1 MTTIA
6 ATSSSSSPSSSSSA
20 GENKRLVNG
29 PLFDT
34 YLNEQQQTFSNNN
47 RNANNLRVNEIDR
60 DDYHKLV
67 NVNLND
73 QQYRNEIYRNSHLI
87 MSKQNLI
94 ANHSNYYGASFS
106 LSSQIIKQPNEDNND
121 QTNYLS
127 NQCPFL
133 DDPHKVNNN
142 FSIYEAK
149 PIQLNSNTKQSPFF
163 TSNTSADSQKDNNN
177 VTNGHQQISCV

>member
-1 MTTIA
+1 V
-6 ATSSSSSPSSSSSA
+6 

-34 YLNEQQQTFSNNN
+34 YLNEQKQNFSNNN
-47 RNANNLRVNEIDR
+47 NNNANNLKANEIER

-94 ANHSNYYGASFS
+94 VNQSNYYGASFS
-106 LSSQIIKQPNEDNND
+106 LSSQIKKQQNND
-121 QTNYLS
+121 DNQTNYLS

-133 DDPHKVNNN
+133 DDTNKVNNN
-142 FSIYEAK
+142 FSTYEAK

-163 TSNTSADSQKDNNN
+163 MSNNSADSQKDNNN
-177 VTNGHQQISCV
+177 ATSGHQQISCV

>member
-1 MTTIA
+1 
-6 ATSSSSSPSSSSSA
+6 
-20 GENKRLVNG
+20 
-29 PLFDT
+29 
-34 YLNEQQQTFSNNN
+34 
-47 RNANNLRVNEIDR
+47 
-60 DDYHKLV
+60 
-67 NVNLND
+67 
-73 QQYRNEIYRNSHLI
+73 

-106 LSSQIIKQPNEDNND
+106 LSPQIKKQPNDDNDD

-127 NQCPFL
+127 NKCQFL
-133 DDPHKVNNN
+133 VDPNKVKNN

-163 TSNTSADSQKDNNN
+163 ATNTSADGQKDNNN